1 MADMHRELR
10 QFGPWVPGPGLE
22 EGLVLTFRFQI
33 SASLSQ
39 SWPITG
45 GRNLAQEPSQRG
57 LLLTG

>member
-1 MADMHRELR
+1 MK
-10 QFGPWVPGPGLE
+10 GVPWGLGSSLGPGCQPRVK
-22 EGLVLTFRFQI
+22 GRRICPDLTDTF
-33 SASLSQ
+33 ALSQ

>member
-1 MADMHRELR
+1 MCQAYLGDSEAVWVLGVMVKGRRICAD
-10 QFGPWVPGPGLE
+10 
-22 EGLVLTFRFQI
+22 LTDTI
-33 SASLSQ
+33 ALLSQ

>member
-1 MADMHRELR
+1 M
-10 QFGPWVPGPGLE
+10 F
-22 EGLVLTFRFQI
+22 VLTFRFHI